1 MDWFAGGAG
10 VYSAGE
16 FHARIIDS
24 SGIKELPS
32 GLTTLYNDNTWHHF
46 AVTKNGTLA
55 AIFVDGVLKKTVVTE
70 ASLNTGLGDQ
80 KGYIGVYDNNTG
92 TPNGVESGAYLKGYL
107 NDIRIYKGAAK
118 YVGVTTGVQYF
129 VPPSTSPDI
138 LPDTPSGV
146 VPGGSKLTKIID
158 GAVTLS
164 ANTDYLDISSSSDFA
179 YGTGD
184 FTIEAYIFTRSS
196 PSANIS
202 IVDHRTEGVAAAND
216 KLQFGL
222 KTDNTLQIYVDS
234 GTLPNYN
241 NEYMYSKNLAS
252 CCLL

>member
-1 MDWFAGGAG
+1 M
-10 VYSAGE
+10 
-16 FHARIIDS
+16 
-24 SGIKELPS
+24 
-32 GLTTLYNDNTWHHF
+32 
-46 AVTKNGTLA
+46 
-55 AIFVDGVLKKTVVTE
+55 
-70 ASLNTGLGDQ
+70 
-80 KGYIGVYDNNTG
+80 
-92 TPNGVESGAYLKGYL
+92 
-107 NDIRIYKGAAK
+107 
-118 YVGVTTGVQYF
+118 TTGVQYF
-129 VPPSTSPDI
+129 VPPINLSRYSPQI
-138 LPDTPSGV
+138 LHRAWF
-146 VPGGSKLTKIID
+146 GGSKLTKIID

-234 GTLPNYN
+234 AILITTTNICTPRTCI
-241 NEYMYSKNLAS
+241 M
-252 CCLL
+252 LLIVEVVELVEFL